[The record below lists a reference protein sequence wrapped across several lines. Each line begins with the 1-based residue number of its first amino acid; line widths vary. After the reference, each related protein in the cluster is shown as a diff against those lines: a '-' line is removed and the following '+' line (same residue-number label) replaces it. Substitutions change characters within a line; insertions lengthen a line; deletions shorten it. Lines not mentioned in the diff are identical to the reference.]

1 MNRPESIFVK
11 CNCCCSSI
19 EFEFDEESKEFY
31 VSVWVRH
38 PGIKPLSK
46 KERIRWCEHVMK
58 TGNPWAD
65 HTIVTKKDAQRITK
79 FITKYLKLKKP
90 KMVKD
95 ILLN

>member
-1 MNRPESIFVK
+1 
-11 CNCCCSSI
+11 
-19 EFEFDEESKEFY
+19 
-31 VSVWVRH
+31 
-38 PGIKPLSK
+38 
-46 KERIRWCEHVMK
+46 MK